1 MWTIIMDIAI
11 GEFQTRQHSYVYFGM
26 TAN

>member
-1 MWTIIMDIAI
+1 MDIAI